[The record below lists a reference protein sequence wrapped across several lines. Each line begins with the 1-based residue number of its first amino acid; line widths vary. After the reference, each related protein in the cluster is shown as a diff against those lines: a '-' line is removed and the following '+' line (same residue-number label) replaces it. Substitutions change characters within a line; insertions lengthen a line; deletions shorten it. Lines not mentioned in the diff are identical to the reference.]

1 MKHMTALA
9 LTLAAGFLAPA
20 AHADE
25 WSGGDKALHFGVSI
39 PLGMAGAV
47 IASEVAPGRN
57 RVLYGTLIG
66 STPALVKEL
75 YDSRSGGSGF
85 SGKDLAVSVAGAALG
100 AWLGDR
106 FLLAPVT
113 DKGKVSGV
121 EVRYAR
127 AF

>member
-1 MKHMTALA
+1 MKHKTALA
-9 LTLAAGFLAPA
+9 LTLAATLLASA
-20 AHADE
+20 AHAED
-25 WSGGDKALHFGVSI
+25 WSGRDKVLHFGVSI
-39 PLGMAGAV
+39 PLGVAGAV
-47 IASEVAPGRN
+47 IAQEVAPAQN
-57 RVLYGTLIG
+57 RVLLGTLIG
-66 STPALVKEL
+66 STPALAKEL

-106 FLLAPVT
+106 FLLAPVM